1 MSDSVL
7 SGTLVCT
14 QSVSARRLFRYM
26 YIHTHA
32 SDFLV
37 RLVMVLKI
45 CVLLKYNKYS
55 SFLHKTVVVGSL
67 LI

>member
-14 QSVSARRLFRYM
+14 RSVSARRLFR